1 MTEWPA
7 NQGGGGG
14 EGVRCRWCRRQ
25 LPARTGPGRPR
36 EFCGGSCRQQDYLR
50 RQRAAD
56 AGLAEHEL
64 VVTRAELD
72 ELHDRLYELEAAVED
87 VERDL
92 ADSPSA
98 QDYRDAV
105 AWLLDAA
112 RPLVRNRFGAP
123 SS

>member
-1 MTEWPA
+1 MTEWGA
-7 NQGGGGG
+7 ARGSQE
-14 EGVRCRWCRRQ
+14 EGARCRWCRRQ
-25 LPARTGPGRPR
+25 LPRRAGPGRPR

-64 VVTRAELD
+64 VVTRTELD
-72 ELHDRLYELEAAVED
+72 ELHDRLYVLEAAVED

-92 ADSPSA
+92 AEA
-98 QDYRDAV
+98 TTARDYEEAV

-112 RPLVRNRFGAP
+112 RPLLRNRFGTP

>member
-1 MTEWPA
+1 MTESGQRRVDA
-7 NQGGGGG
+7 G
-14 EGVRCRWCRRQ
+14 ESLRCRWCRRQ
-25 LPARTGPGRPR
+25 LPVRTGPGRPR

-64 VVTRAELD
+64 VVTRSELD
-72 ELHDRLYELEAAVED
+72 DLHDRLYVLEAAVED

-92 ADSPSA
+92 AVGPTA
-98 QDYRDAV
+98 RDYEEAV

-112 RPLVRNRFGAP
+112 RPLLTNRFG
-123 SS
+123 ST

>member
-1 MTEWPA
+1 MTEPA
-7 NQGGGGG
+7 ATEGARG
-14 EGVRCRWCRRQ
+14 EGARCRWCRRQ
-25 LPARTGPGRPR
+25 LPVRRGPGRPR

-64 VVTRAELD
+64 VVTRTELD
-72 ELHDRLYELEAAVED
+72 ELHDRLYVLEAAVED

-92 ADSPSA
+92 ADSPTA
-98 QDYRDAV
+98 RDFEEAV

-112 RPLVRNRFGAP
+112 KPLLRNRFGAA
-123 SS
+123 